1 LIEHSLLFIVKGRD
15 GRSFK
20 SIVPFIPGWK
30 WEYVDYETSVYD
42 AGVLDIPGS
51 KKSARIILIKYLKK
65 DNKEKYGF
73 LATNLSDDAVTVFKR
88 YNDRECIESVIR
100 TNKSLRNMK
109 SLRTRDFCGIT
120 AFLYFVFITH
130 NLLNLFNESILKSIG
145 LSEVG
150 PRDMVTKLMQMPAI
164 VNRDENRLNLWFPD
178 KHPYTCR
185 FVPPHSTTTC

>member
-1 LIEHSLLFIVKGRD
+1 MIEHSLLFIVKGRD

-30 WEYVDYETSVYD
+30 WEYVDYETSSYD

-100 TNKSLRNMK
+100 GDSQP
-109 SLRTRDFCGIT
+109 
-120 AFLYFVFITH
+120 YF
-130 NLLNLFNESILKSIG
+130 
-145 LSEVG
+145 
-150 PRDMVTKLMQMPAI
+150 A
-164 VNRDENRLNLWFPD
+164 
-178 KHPYTCR
+178 
-185 FVPPHSTTTC
+185 